1 MLITELVTGESV
13 REMEELVLKIH
24 AANPQSTLD
33 EWIEAMS
40 DQSQR
45 LQRLMLSDY
54 DQATFDLDI
63 AVQVRLLG
71 SSRVSPNILECSI

>member
-1 MLITELVTGESV
+1 MLITELVTEGSV
-13 REMEELVLKIH
+13 REMEELVLRIH

-40 DQSQR
+40 DQSKW

>member
-1 MLITELVTGESV
+1 MLITELATEGSV
-13 REMEELVLKIH
+13 REMEELVIRIH

>member
-1 MLITELVTGESV
+1 MLITELVTEGSV
-13 REMEELVLKIH
+13 REMEELVIKIH

>member
-1 MLITELVTGESV
+1 MLITELVTEGSV
-13 REMEELVLKIH
+13 REMEELVIKIH

-40 DQSQR
+40 DESQR

>member
-45 LQRLMLSDY
+45 LQRLMLADY
-54 DQATFDLDI
+54 DQETFDLDI

>member
-1 MLITELVTGESV
+1 MLITELVTEGSV

-24 AANPQSTLD
+24 AANPQSNLD

-40 DQSQR
+40 DHSQR

>member
-1 MLITELVTGESV
+1 MLITELVTEGSV

-40 DQSQR
+40 DQSKR

>member
-1 MLITELVTGESV
+1 MLITELVTEGSV
-13 REMEELVLKIH
+13 REMEELVIRIH

-54 DQATFDLDI
+54 DLATFDLDI

>member
-1 MLITELVTGESV
+1 MLITELVTEASV

-40 DQSQR
+40 DQSLR

>member
-1 MLITELVTGESV
+1 MLITELVTEGSV

-40 DQSQR
+40 DQSLR

>member
-1 MLITELVTGESV
+1 MLITELVTAGSV

-40 DQSQR
+40 DHSQR

>member
-1 MLITELVTGESV
+1 MLITELVTEASV

>member
-1 MLITELVTGESV
+1 MLITELVTEGSV
-13 REMEELVLKIH
+13 REMEELVIKIH

-40 DQSQR
+40 DQSLR

>member
-1 MLITELVTGESV
+1 MLITELVTEGSV

-45 LQRLMLSDY
+45 LQRLILSDY

>member
-1 MLITELVTGESV
+1 MLITELVTEGSV
-13 REMEELVLKIH
+13 REMEELVIKIH

-40 DQSQR
+40 DQSKR

>member
-1 MLITELVTGESV
+1 MLITELVTEGSV
-13 REMEELVLKIH
+13 REMEELVIKLH

-40 DQSQR
+40 DHSQR

>member
-1 MLITELVTGESV
+1 MLITELVTEGSV
-13 REMEELVLKIH
+13 REMEELVIRIH

>member
-1 MLITELVTGESV
+1 MLITELVTAGSV
-13 REMEELVLKIH
+13 REMEELVLKTH

-40 DQSQR
+40 DHSQR

>member
-1 MLITELVTGESV
+1 MLITELVTEGSV
-13 REMEELVLKIH
+13 REMEELVLRIH

>member
-1 MLITELVTGESV
+1 MLITEVVTECSV

>member
-1 MLITELVTGESV
+1 MLITELVTEGSV

-40 DQSQR
+40 DHSQR

>member
-1 MLITELVTGESV
+1 MLITELVTEGSV